1 MNLAKRLAEVG
12 QLFPDHE
19 ALVFHGQR
27 ISYATLNDLVNRLT
41 SGLVKLGLEP
51 GERVLVAL
59 ENCPEFVVAFYAV
72 LCARGIVV
80 PIDPLYTI
88 HEVAVI
94 ARDASPALVICNP
107 ANISLFT
114 ELAREL
120 PIPRGF
126 IVTNTN
132 ETGPNIYSY
141 EELLARSSPTA
152 SPVRHKERDDMVE
165 ILYTSGNSGIP
176 KGVMLTHSNLYSN
189 ATTFARFCGLTTQDR
204 SLLVAPAYHS
214 AAQTCVLHASLVA
227 GAAVVIHEKWPGSRT
242 VLQTI
247 QDERITFFFGP
258 PTMYVL
264 LLEDPL
270 AENFDLSSWKI
281 AFCGGAH
288 LPVQVFHAFEK
299 KFGLQITEG
308 YGLTETSPVVCC
320 NPVFGVKKP
329 GSVGPPI
336 PGVEVKIVDYEDQPL
351 PAGQVGEIVV
361 KGPNVMKGYLNQEE
375 ETRKVLR
382 NGWLHTG
389 DLGYMDEEGY
399 VFIVDRKKNV
409 IIRGGL
415 NIDPREV
422 EEVLY
427 LHPQVFDAV
436 VVGVPDPV
444 MGEEVMAL
452 VMLRGQERMD
462 PAELQAFCTQRLAP
476 YKVPRKIQFIESLPK
491 TTSGKLL
498 KKELKLMLEH
508 MCENTPS

>member
-1 MNLAKRLAEVG
+1 MNLALRLAEVG
-12 QLFPDHE
+12 RLFPDHE
-19 ALVFHGQR
+19 ALVFHDQR
-27 ISYATLNDLVNRLT
+27 IPYATLNYWVNRFAN
-41 SGLVKLGLEP
+41 GLKKLGLAP
-51 GERVLVAL
+51 GERVLIAL
-59 ENCPEFVVAFYAV
+59 ENCPEFVVSFYSV
-72 LCARGIVV
+72 MSARGVAV

-94 ARDASPALVICNP
+94 ARDASPALVICNS
-107 ANISLFT
+107 ANISIFT
-114 ELAREL
+114 ELARKL

-126 IVTNTN
+126 IVTDAAKTI
-132 ETGPNIYSY
+132 PNAYSY
-141 EELLARSSPTA
+141 EELLVSSPA
-152 SPVRHKERDDMVE
+152 DDPARPRERDDVAE
-165 ILYTSGNSGIP
+165 ILYTPGNTGKP
-176 KGVMLTHSNLYSN
+176 KGVMLTYGNLYSN
-189 ATTFARFCGLTTQDR
+189 AFTFARLCGFTPQDR
-204 SLLVAPAYHS
+204 TLLVAPAYHS

-227 GAAVVIHEKWPGSRT
+227 GATVVIHEKWPGARA

-247 QDERITFFFGP
+247 QDEKITFFFGP

-264 LLEDPL
+264 LLEEPQ

-320 NPVFGVKKP
+320 NPVVGVKKP

-361 KGPNVMKGYLNQEE
+361 RGPNVMKGYFNQEE
-375 ETRKVLR
+375 ETQKVLR

-389 DLGYMDEEGY
+389 DLGYMDEDGY
-399 VFIVDRKKNV
+399 VFIVGRKKNV

-427 LHPQVFDAV
+427 QHPQVFDAV

-444 MGEEVMAL
+444 MGEEVTAL
-452 VMLRGQERMD
+452 VMPRGHERLD
-462 PAELQAFCTQRLAP
+462 PAELQAFCAQRLAP
-476 YKVPRKIQFIESLPK
+476 YKVPRKIQCIEGLPK

-498 KKELKLMLEH
+498 RKEVKRMLEH
-508 MCENTPS
+508 MQENTPS